1 MIPVFLAA
9 AALTGGCRVVVTN
22 QAVHAAQA
30 VQAVQ
35 YAAPVA
41 AYAAPAYYTAAALQY
56 RVEDP
61 ERAALVRQN
70 EQLTTALVNELHL
83 QRQRAERLESAIAA
97 SGDPAGIHGPQRLP
111 LTAASLVQT
120 NCAACHTGEKAKGG
134 FVLSAKPNHAE
145 RLLINNVVQAGEM
158 PPKDKRQLSTSDK
171 RLIDDWAVVSRE
183 ELKAA
188 AKGK

>member
-9 AALTGGCRVVVTN
+9 AALTGGCRVVVAN
-22 QAVHAAQA
+22 QA

-35 YAAPVA
+35 YAAPVAVA

-70 EQLTTALVNELHL
+70 SQLTEALIGELQL
-83 QRQRAERLESAIAA
+83 QRQRADRLESAIAA
-97 SGDPAGIHGPQRLP
+97 SGDPTGIHGPQRLP
-111 LTAASLVQT
+111 LTASALVQT
-120 NCAACHTGEKAKGG
+120 NCAACHTGEKAKCG

-188 AKGK
+188 AKLPLK